1 MRRLND
7 IKWALTLY
15 VIFSILV
22 GCSAKQSP
30 SEKQGS
36 SAVHKHEK
44 VAKIVNQK
52 LQKETSESLQPS
64 APSAKEKAI
73 LDVPLISQNPELKYG
88 CEVTSLAMVLQHAGI
103 QVNKIE
109 LANNIKKDNDP
120 LIIGKGG
127 DVIHWGNPK
136 DGFVGD
142 MTGKNKGYA
151 VYVQP
156 LQELMERY
164 LPGRTVN
171 LTGKSFD
178 DVLSQIKIGKPVVV
192 WTTGDYNVPKRWESW
207 NHGSEQIN
215 ATRDLH
221 AVVLTG
227 FEPGY
232 VYVNDPLTVKKGNKV
247 NQQTFI
253 QSWNSLG
260 KQALSYR

>member
-1 MRRLND
+1 M
-7 IKWALTLY
+7 Y

-22 GCSAKQSP
+22 ACSTKQST

-36 SAVHKHEK
+36 SAVREYVGTTKN
-44 VAKIVNQK
+44 VNHPASPK
-52 LQKETSESLQPS
+52 KSFKSLQPQS
-64 APSAKEKAI
+64 PSAQEKTI
-73 LDVPLISQNPELKYG
+73 LDVPLIAQNPELKYG

-103 QVNKIE
+103 KVNKTE
-109 LANNIKKDNDP
+109 LANSIKKDNDP

-127 DVIHWGNPK
+127 DIVHWGDPK

-164 LPGRTVN
+164 LPGHSVN

-178 DVLSQIKIGKPVVV
+178 DVMFQIKIGKPVVV
-192 WTTGDYNVPKRWESW
+192 WTTGDYKVPKRWESW
-207 NHGSEQIN
+207 KHGNEQIN
-215 ATRDLH
+215 ATIDLH
-221 AVVLTG
+221 AVVLVG

-232 VYVNDPLTVKKGNKV
+232 VYVNDPLAVKKGNKV
-247 NQQTFI
+247 NRQTFI
-253 QSWNSLG
+253 QSWNALG
-260 KQALSYR
+260 QQALSYR

>member
-1 MRRLND
+1 M
-7 IKWALTLY
+7 KWALSLY

-30 SEKQGS
+30 SEKQS
-36 SAVHKHEK
+36 SSIGEELEETTKTAKHTDFPK
-44 VAKIVNQK
+44 KSSQ
-52 LQKETSESLQPS
+52 SLQPP
-64 APSAKEKAI
+64 APLAKEKVI

-88 CEVTSLAMVLQHAGI
+88 CEVTSLAMVLQYAGI
-103 QVNKIE
+103 QVNKLE
-109 LANNIKKDNDP
+109 LANNIKKETDP

-178 DVLSQIKIGKPVVV
+178 DVLSQIKKENPVVV

-207 NHGSEQIN
+207 NHGNEQIN

-247 NQQTFI
+247 NRQTFI
-253 QSWNSLG
+253 ESWNALG

>member
-1 MRRLND
+1 VND
-7 IKWALTLY
+7 IKRALTLF
-15 VIFSILV
+15 VISSILV
-22 GCSAKQSP
+22 GCSPEQSP
-30 SEKQGS
+30 TEEIDS
-36 SAVHKHEK
+36 SAAHKHEEIQK
-44 VAKIVNQK
+44 NINQK
-52 LQKETSESLQPS
+52 FQKETSESPQP
-64 APSAKEKAI
+64 AVPPAIGKAI

-103 QVNKIE
+103 KVNKIE
-109 LANNIKKDNDP
+109 LANNIKKDNDR

-142 MTGKNKGYA
+142 MTGKNQGYA

-178 DVLSQIKIGKPVVV
+178 DVLSQIKRGKPVVV
-192 WTTGDYNVPKRWESW
+192 WTTGDYTAPKRWDSW
-207 NHGSEQIN
+207 NHGSEQIK
-215 ATRDLH
+215 ATKDLH

-232 VYVNDPLTVKKGNKV
+232 VYLNDPLTVKKGNKV
-247 NQQTFI
+247 NQQTFM
-253 QSWNSLG
+253 QSWNALG